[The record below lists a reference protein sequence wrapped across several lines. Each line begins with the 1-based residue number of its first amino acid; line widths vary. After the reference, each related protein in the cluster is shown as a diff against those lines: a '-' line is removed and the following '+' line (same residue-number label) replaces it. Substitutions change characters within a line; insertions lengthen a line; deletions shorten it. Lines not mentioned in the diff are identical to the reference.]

1 MWCTWTGSMAN
12 NVQVITVNGE
22 QITGKTVKSMTFD
35 AAENVTLLYSDDT
48 SESIPAEQ
56 VKITIAYGT
65 TAIKSGSIQM
75 FSCNT
80 VVGNSLNIRGIG
92 EGENVE
98 VFDAAGNAKASA
110 KAGKDGVACKGVF
123 VSSAKRAPCHGHNVV
138 CLTKSHCCFLRIARV
153 QL

>member
-22 QITGKTVKSMTFD
+22 QITGKTVKTMTFD
-35 AAENVTLLYSDDT
+35 AAENVTLLFSDDT

-65 TAIKSGSIQM
+65 TAIKPGSIQM

-92 EGENVE
+92 EGEKVE

-110 KAGKDGVACKGVF
+110 KAEKDGVDIDASK
-123 VSSAKRAPCHGHNVV
+123 
-138 CLTKSHCCFLRIARV
+138 LTPGIYIVKAGKQIV
-153 QL
+153 KIIKK